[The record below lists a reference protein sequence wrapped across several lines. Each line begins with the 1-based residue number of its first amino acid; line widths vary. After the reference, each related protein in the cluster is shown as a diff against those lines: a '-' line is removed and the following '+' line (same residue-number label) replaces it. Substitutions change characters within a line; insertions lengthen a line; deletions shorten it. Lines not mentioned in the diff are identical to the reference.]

1 MREDLARNDLIVHL
15 CVVVHEESS
24 YLWKPVVQTYQ
35 EQVVLWL
42 NSRSTSGLNGMMVE
56 SGYRKRVSLL
66 RFPLV
71 HSFSVLTD

>member
-24 YLWKPVVQTYQ
+24 YLRKPVVQTYQ

-42 NSRSTSGLNGMMVE
+42 NSRSTSGLNI
-56 SGYRKRVSLL
+56 
-66 RFPLV
+66 
-71 HSFSVLTD
+71 